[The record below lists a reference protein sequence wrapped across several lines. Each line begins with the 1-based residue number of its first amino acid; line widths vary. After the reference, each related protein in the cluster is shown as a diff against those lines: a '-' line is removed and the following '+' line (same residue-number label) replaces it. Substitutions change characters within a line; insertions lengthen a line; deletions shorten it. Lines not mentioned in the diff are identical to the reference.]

1 MAIDAVLLRFLQG
14 LIQSPG
20 DKQMS
25 AVARR
30 CSEEFRIGTRV
41 GRRFVYDEKDVA
53 DATVLLQSHRLPL
66 VSTEIQDRAD
76 AATRPGITEK
86 HGTTAPHDDGVAY
99 RMFRLGMPQ
108 SVGYGVASALE
119 VSQLSADV
127 MMVVENFETFRQLHR
142 YTWVMERL
150 NGIVYCVVVFRGDNV
165 YSIGD
170 AKRCVDGSNLP
181 KIGFHDFDPA
191 GLYMSASLPGLVEH
205 LMPQPSVLEPA
216 VMEGK
221 RSDLYFSQLA
231 QFANGLENAT
241 LANIPAAWKLMRRM
255 QKGLPQEWMRAL
267 A

>member
-1 MAIDAVLLRFLQG
+1 MAIDAALLRFLQG

-25 AVARR
+25 AVAGR

-41 GRRFVYDEKDVA
+41 GRRFVYDKKDIA
-53 DATVLLQSHRLPL
+53 DATALLQSHGLPL
-66 VSTEIQDRAD
+66 ASTKIQNRSD

-86 HGTTAPHDDGVAY
+86 SGTTAPHGDSVAY
-99 RMFRLGMPQ
+99 RMFRFGMPQ
-108 SVGYGVASALE
+108 SVGYGVASGLE
-119 VSQLSADV
+119 VSQLPADV

-142 YTWVMERL
+142 YSWVMERL
-150 NGIVYCVVVFRGDNV
+150 NNVVFCVVVFRGDNI

-170 AKRCVDGSNLP
+170 ATRCVNGSNLP

-205 LMPQPSVLEPA
+205 LMPQPLVLEPA
-216 VMEGK
+216 VLEGK
-221 RSDLYFSQLA
+221 RSDLYFSQIA
-231 QFANGLENAT
+231 QFANGLEKTT
-241 LANIPAAWKLMRRM
+241 LANIPDAWKLMRRM
-255 QKGLPQEWMRAL
+255 QKGLPQEWMRDL

>member
-1 MAIDAVLLRFLQG
+1 MVIDAAQLRFLQG

-20 DKQMS
+20 NKQIS

-41 GRRFVYDEKDVA
+41 GRRFVYDEKDIA
-53 DATVLLQSHRLPL
+53 DAISLLQSHGLPL
-66 VSTEIQDRAD
+66 ASTGIQDRAD

-86 HGTTAPHDDGVAY
+86 HGTTAPHDDCVAY
-99 RMFRLGMPQ
+99 RMFRFDMPQ
-108 SVGYGVASALE
+108 SVGYGVASGLD
-119 VSQLSADV
+119 VSQLPADV

-142 YTWVMERL
+142 YTWVMDRL
-150 NGIVYCVVVFRGDNV
+150 KTIVYCVVVFRGDNV
-165 YSIGD
+165 YSMGD
-170 AKRCVDGSNLP
+170 AMRCVNSSNLP

-216 VMEGK
+216 VLEGK

-231 QFANGLENAT
+231 QFANELERTT
-241 LANIPAAWKLMRRM
+241 LANIPDAWKLMRRM
-255 QKGLPQEWMRAL
+255 QKGLPQEWMRGL
-267 A
+267 G

>member
-1 MAIDAVLLRFLQG
+1 MAIDAAHLLFLQS
-14 LIQSPG
+14 LILSPG
-20 DKQMS
+20 SKQMS

-41 GRRFVYDEKDVA
+41 GRHFVYDEKDIA
-53 DATVLLQSHRLPL
+53 DATALLQAHGLPL
-66 VSTEIQDRAD
+66 TSTGIQDRAD
-76 AATRPGITEK
+76 AATRPGMTEK
-86 HGTTAPHDDGVAY
+86 HGTTAPHDDSVAY
-99 RMFRLGMPQ
+99 RMFRFGMPQ

-119 VSQLSADV
+119 VSQLLAEV

-150 NGIVYCVVVFRGDNV
+150 ISIVCCVVVFRGDNA
-165 YSIGD
+165 YSLGN
-170 AKRCVDGSNLP
+170 AMRCVNGSNLP

-191 GLYMSASLPGLVEH
+191 GLYMSARLPGLVEH

-216 VMEGK
+216 VLEGK

-231 QFANGLENAT
+231 QFANGLEKTT
-241 LANIPAAWKLMRRM
+241 LANIPDAWKLMRKM
-255 QKGLPQEWMRAL
+255 QKGLPQEWMRDL